1 MVTVLLLLLLLV
13 LLSLFSLLFSFFFL
27 LFSHTV
33 ASFLMWPLE
42 LQHARPPC
50 PSQTPRV
57 CSDSCPSSRWC
68 HPTISSSAVPVS
80 SCPQSFPA
88 SGSFPMSWLLLQM
101 ATVLEFQHQFFQWM
115 FFLLIFLL
123 FWFFFVVVA
132 IVAILGTVQR
142 DVGLIPG
149 TGRSPGEGNGNLLQY
164 SCLGNPMDRGAWRT
178 IVHGVEKNWV
188 WLNDWA
194 CMQKIRNQDSHDPCF
209 SVLWWLHDGQE
220 FFDSEIL
227 NLGCLWFLWAVVIP
241 CRCTGS
247 WSGYNRVSQTVNPN
261 NRHVLPG
268 D

>member
-1 MVTVLLLLLLLV
+1 MSIESVMPSNHLILCCPRLLLPSIFPSIRVFSYELTLASDGHSIGVSASV
-13 LLSLFSLLFSFFFL
+13 LPMNVLPLNFL
-27 LFSHTV
+27 
-33 ASFLMWPLE
+33 
-42 LQHARPPC
+42 
-50 PSQTPRV
+50 
-57 CSDSCPSSRWC
+57 
-68 HPTISSSAVPVS
+68 TI
-80 SCPQSFPA
+80 
-88 SGSFPMSWLLLQM
+88 
-101 ATVLEFQHQFFQWM
+101 
-115 FFLLIFLL
+115 
-123 FWFFFVVVA
+123 WFFFVVVA
-132 IVAILGTVQR
+132 VVAILGTVER

-178 IVHGVEKNWV
+178 IAHGVEKNWV

-227 NLGCLWFLWAVVIP
+227 NLGCLWLLWAVVMP
-241 CRCTGS
+241 CRCSGS